1 MLVVPAW
8 TGTAGSN
15 EGGKGVPVVAW
26 RTRRKVAEKV
36 DEEAMHGGSLI
47 YSSTAK
53 TNQKAAV
60 FNAATVF
67 HGVRKGDA

>member
-1 MLVVPAW
+1 M
-8 TGTAGSN
+8 
-15 EGGKGVPVVAW
+15 
-26 RTRRKVAEKV
+26 V
-36 DEEAMHGGSLI
+36 DLL
-47 YSSTAK
+47 YTLQTAK